1 MRVNRVFLRR
11 NMIRVFFV
19 FWQALRGVAAILL
32 LGLLGLLAVAL
43 VTYLSEVQKKTEA
56 APNVSSGNRPGWV
69 CGKILGTV
77 IEVPSSYVLFWAEY
91 EGKSSWEKGFTEN
104 KKGCDANFSSVSMA
118 LSWPYLLPV
127 RTSEYTT
134 APYGK
139 FQGVV
144 LTLEQNAARYGYLD
158 YLINNMLEASASE
171 VESADSYQEKLGLF
185 LQEKDNKY
193 LPGEVNG
200 YYWKRSAEKVPV
212 VFSCRRRKTEK
223 EFYKCTG
230 YFVIE
235 KIGALAQVEL
245 APSKLKDW
253 PAVVDAMNAFVLSNI
268 KQ

>member
-1 MRVNRVFLRR
+1 MDGVRSDAVQTVIGSGPHVRWGNWIMIGWSDWKKFYARKSCFLRR
-11 NMIRVFFV
+11 NMVRIFFF

-43 VTYLSEVQKKTEA
+43 VTYLSEVQKRTEA

-134 APYGK
+134 TPYGK

-144 LTLEQNAARYGYLD
+144 LTLEQIAVRHGDLD
-158 YLINNMLEASASE
+158 YLINNMLEASASK
-171 VESADSYQEKLGLF
+171 VESADNYQKELGLF
-185 LQEKDNKY
+185 SS
-193 LPGEVNG
+193 GE
-200 YYWKRSAEKVPV
+200 R
-212 VFSCRRRKTEK
+212 
-223 EFYKCTG
+223 
-230 YFVIE
+230 
-235 KIGALAQVEL
+235 
-245 APSKLKDW
+245 
-253 PAVVDAMNAFVLSNI
+253 
-268 KQ
+268 